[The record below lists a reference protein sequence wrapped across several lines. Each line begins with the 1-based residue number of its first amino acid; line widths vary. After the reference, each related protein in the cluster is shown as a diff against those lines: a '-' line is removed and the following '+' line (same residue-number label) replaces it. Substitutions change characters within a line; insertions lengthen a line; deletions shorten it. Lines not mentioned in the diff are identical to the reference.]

1 MERSHATT
9 RRKQMNRY
17 LIKYILPM
25 FVTVL
30 STMTPLFRVSMIKAL
45 NELQEQ
51 ADKTPNPID
60 NIVVMMLLDILDIPN
75 IACTYED

>member
-1 MERSHATT
+1 
-9 RRKQMNRY
+9 MNRY